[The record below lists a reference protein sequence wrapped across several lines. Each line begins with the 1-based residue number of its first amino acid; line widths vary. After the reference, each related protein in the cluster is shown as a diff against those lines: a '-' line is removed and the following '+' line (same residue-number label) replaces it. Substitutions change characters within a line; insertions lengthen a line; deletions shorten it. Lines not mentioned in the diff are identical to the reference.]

1 MISVK
6 YRESRSRR
14 AEKESQMKKRP
25 LLSLLL
31 LMGLVLACDLPMSAT
46 ATPVILVPAL
56 ATPAGGEEIATP
68 IGTAVATAL
77 GAGPVGNSPVLLVTA
92 TPVIVATPTVPMV
105 TPLSV
110 SVNCRAGPD
119 LAYDSVSVLAFG
131 ASTPVAGRTA
141 DASWWYVQDPA
152 NPSGFCWVNSSVVG
166 IAGPTA
172 GIPVAALPAAIANQ
186 VTVAISAPATAAC
199 NPPTTVMLSGS
210 IATNGAA
217 TVQYQWEI
225 TGSQM
230 YTTPPQTL
238 VFATAGTQNV
248 TDPNP
253 YTVGCGSY
261 SAALHVTSPNDLSAT
276 KAFQIAEP

>member
-1 MISVK
+1 M
-6 YRESRSRR
+6 R
-14 AEKESQMKKRP
+14 KRT

-46 ATPVILVPAL
+46 ATPVVLVPVL
-56 ATPAGGEEIATP
+56 STPGEEEIATP
-68 IGTAVATAL
+68 IDTAVATAL
-77 GAGPVGNSPVLLVTA
+77 GAGPVANSPVLLVTA
-92 TPVIVATPTVPMV
+92 TPVIVATPTIPMV

-110 SVNCRAGPD
+110 NVNCRAGAD
-119 LAYDSVSVLAFG
+119 LAYDSVSVLSAG

-141 DASWWYVQDPA
+141 DSSWWYVQDPA
-152 NPSGFCWVNSSVVG
+152 NPSGFCWVSSAVVG

-186 VTVAISAPATAAC
+186 VTVSISAPATAEC
-199 NPPTTVMLSGS
+199 NPPTTVMLSGTIS
-210 IATNGAA
+210 TNGAA

-225 TGSQM
+225 TGSQT
-230 YTTPPQTL
+230 YTTPPQSL
-238 VFATAGTQNV
+238 VFASAGTQNV

-261 SAALHVTSPNDLSAT
+261 SAALHVTSPNDLSAS